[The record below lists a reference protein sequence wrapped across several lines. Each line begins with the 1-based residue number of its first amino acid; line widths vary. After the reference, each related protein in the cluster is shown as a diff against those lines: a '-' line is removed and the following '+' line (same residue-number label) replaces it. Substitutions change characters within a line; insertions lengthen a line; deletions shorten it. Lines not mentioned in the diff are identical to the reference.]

1 MSLYKIQETV
11 LFDQTGVNNVIL
23 GDSNWDSSF
32 DVYKLDIF
40 DLEPM
45 TDGTTFKIRFRTG
58 GSSISSTDY
67 HLADENMI
75 SDGTFSIGAATGTD
89 AISLFG
95 FSNTYQP
102 SVITLY
108 LFNFNNSS
116 SYSLVSY
123 DSSFTIAGGST
134 RGRYG
139 GSHLDLVQSHNGV
152 DIFTLASDGFKRIKC
167 ILYGIK

>member
-11 LFDQTGVNNVIL
+11 ILNSSGVNNIIL
-23 GDSNWDSSF
+23 GDSNWDDSF

-40 DLEPM
+40 DLEPL
-45 TDGTTFKIRFRTG
+45 TDGTGLNIRFRTG
-58 GSSISSTDY
+58 GSSISSADY
-67 HLADENMI
+67 HLADENMQ
-75 SDGTFSIGAATGTD
+75 SDASFSLGSSSNADKVG
-89 AISLFG
+89 LFG
-95 FSNTYQP
+95 MSFGSQP

-108 LFNFNNSS
+108 LFNFNSSS
-116 SYSLVSY
+116 SYSLISY
-123 DSSFTIAGGST
+123 DSAFTVASGST

-152 DIFTLASDGFKRIKC
+152 DIFTTASDGFKRIKC